1 MRAESPN
8 EQLDRWA
15 QEKRQLEETRRRN
28 LERAREAKR
37 MKALQS
43 VSSGSDN
50 ASPPLRVE
58 PETET
63 RVSEDKSAREVKITA
78 RGDETTPANQY
89 SATSLLLGIAST
101 LITKLTIDF
110 LYPRLRAYVLNEPV
124 IREPIIAT
132 QTETYVIP
140 TLRDNDWRW
149 KGQSVF
155 K

>member
-15 QEKRQLEETRRRN
+15 QEKRQLDETRRRN

-37 MKALQS
+37 AKALQS
-43 VSSGSDN
+43 ESSGSVN
-50 ASPPLRVE
+50 ASLPAPEVE
-58 PETET
+58 CETASHA
-63 RVSEDKSAREVKITA
+63 SEARYVRESNTA
-78 RGDETTPANQY
+78 TKEYEAQPAERY
-89 SATSLLLGIAST
+89 SAATLLLGIAST

-110 LYPRLRAYVLNEPV
+110 LYPRLRDYFIPEPV
-124 IREPIIAT
+124 IRSAVIDTP
-132 QTETYVIP
+132 TETYYVQQ
-140 TLRDNDWRW
+140 RESDWRW